1 MAFVFGSDGQVMCT
15 IGITLDWK
23 AKAAA
28 MRACESRWARFR
40 LVCTFDTLAAHET
53 TFFAGGLKTV
63 LSSERLGHCVYKT
76 FLTLFLFLIEKP
88 FG

>member
-28 MRACESRWARFR
+28 MRACE
-40 LVCTFDTLAAHET
+40 
-53 TFFAGGLKTV
+53 
-63 LSSERLGHCVYKT
+63 
-76 FLTLFLFLIEKP
+76 
-88 FG
+88 